1 MGEASTAEATLPVLV
16 HPDNGSR
23 NVTSHIPLEA
33 STIRTMLINSASSM
47 LLSCPDQTAPRF
59 RGSDY
64 WRVML
69 KKGAQSSVQTL
80 SRSDASSLARFSSA
94 GLEPGT
100 LSRRRLS
107 RKSIVRR
114 VESLSATPRLCALV
128 MSGISDPYELCEH
141 VHISEVGISIG
152 SSIGG
157 MQSLSAMFRDRGNN
171 IDVQKDIVQETFI
184 NLWMV
189 NLLLISSSGPI
200 KTPVGACVMAL
211 QSVEIAAETIL
222 SGKAKVMLAGGFDD
236 FRGRTSDRSHSSI
249 FLPRAF
255 PVSPTFRPPPVS
267 LVSPA
272 CCRQRLFLVLRSV
285 SSVTLPGGVLPTTGL
300 PGVTDI
306 LPGTALPGVTDII
319 PTGVPSVTLP
329 SVVLPTADLSD
340 STLQQQA
347 NHIHQ
352 TPAYLNSIP
361 WTCSAAGFVAPASH
375 SSSIFV
381 P

>member
-1 MGEASTAEATLPVLV
+1 
-16 HPDNGSR
+16 
-23 NVTSHIPLEA
+23 
-33 STIRTMLINSASSM
+33 
-47 LLSCPDQTAPRF
+47 
-59 RGSDY
+59 
-64 WRVML
+64 
-69 KKGAQSSVQTL
+69 
-80 SRSDASSLARFSSA
+80 
-94 GLEPGT
+94 
-100 LSRRRLS
+100 
-107 RKSIVRR
+107 
-114 VESLSATPRLCALV
+114 

-171 IDVQKDIVQETFI
+171 IDQKDIVQETFI

-285 SSVTLPGGVLPTTGL
+285 SSVTLPGGVLPTTGHWSPWCHRHPSRHWSPWRHRRRPHWSSRCDRHPPVTDILPGTGLPGVTDVVPTDLPGVTDVLPGTALPGVTDIIPTGVPSVTLPGGVLPTTGL

-306 LPGTALPGVTDII
+306 LPGTGLPGVTDII

-361 WTCSAAGFVAPASH
+361 WTCSSAGFVAPASH